1 MKNTDRSSVR
11 RTALLLALSLLFSLA
26 ACGKAP
32 AQDGAQGSGA
42 PAEAVSDAS
51 GPDTPASM
59 KFYENKVD
67 RMPVS
72 DGTSQGLLYSEVLD
86 FEADGNPE
94 LLILSIDDFAKETPG
109 SFLMSIYRYESHGM
123 CCLMNYYIT
132 LGAGGGF
139 SLVESDGR
147 LYLERYGCIREESQG
162 VVGYMDNRAYYG
174 SAAQK
179 DGVGRFCDDAPNPGE
194 YDWDA
199 VDALRRDWSEGHAAY
214 FIQPHDERGLTNGS
228 SGYDTATR
236 EEYQAAQDRYT
247 TRAVLAYSPD
257 GTSIV
262 IKPEDVPER
271 PEPPEPGPEESQP
284 AQSDPV
290 DPGPA
295 ESQQPEEPA
304 LSLAQY
310 AGTYQAYSDFV
321 GAYGGGLPLPDLTV
335 GGDGVFT
342 GGGTGFGYRYEST
355 GAAPA
360 SIEQNADGTIV
371 VRFSQNE
378 YYTIF
383 PVGQVPP
390 NYASIANSEM
400 VNLQYSY
407 FDGGVM
413 EIVYYADPGSL
424 G

>member
-1 MKNTDRSSVR
+1 MKNTYRSSMR

-32 AQDGAQGSGA
+32 AQDGGQGSDA
-42 PAEAVSDAS
+42 STATASDAS
-51 GPDTPASM
+51 GSDTHASM

-123 CCLMNYYIT
+123 CHLMNYYIT
-132 LGAGGGF
+132 LGAGGGL
-139 SLVESDGR
+139 SLVESGGR
-147 LYLERYGCIREESQG
+147 LYLELYTHIREESQG
-162 VVGYMDNRAYYG
+162 LVKHMDNRAYYG
-174 SAAQK
+174 SVAQK

-290 DPGPA
+290 EPGPA

-304 LSLAQY
+304 SLLAAY
-310 AGTYQAYSDFV
+310 AGNYTPYPTYDDYS
-321 GAYGGGLPLPDLTV
+321 GG
-335 GGDGVFT
+335 
-342 GGGTGFGYRYEST
+342 R
-355 GAAPA
+355 
-360 SIEQNADGTIV
+360 SITLNADGVVIGGETDGQTPTSVVQNSDGSITIW
-371 VRFSQNE
+371 FSSSDR
-378 YYTIF
+378 YTLF
-383 PVGQVPP
+383 PVGCSGTPAGTG
-390 NYASIANSEM
+390 YDSAR
-400 VNLQYSY
+400 VNLEYLY
-407 FDGGVM
+407 IGGGVM
-413 EIVYYADPGSL
+413 NIIYYADPIS
-424 G
+424 

>member
-1 MKNTDRSSVR
+1 MKNTYRSSIR
-11 RTALLLALSLLFSLA
+11 CAALLLALSLLFSLA

-32 AQDGAQGSGA
+32 AQDGGQGSGA

-59 KFYENKVD
+59 KFYKDKVD

-72 DGTSQGLLYSEVLD
+72 DGSSQGLLYSEVLD

-132 LGAGGGF
+132 LGAGGGL
-139 SLVESDGR
+139 SLVESGGR

-174 SAAQK
+174 SVAQK

-228 SGYDTATR
+228 SGYDAATR
-236 EEYQAAQDRYT
+236 EEYQAAQARYT
-247 TRAVLAYSPD
+247 AGAVLAYSPD

-304 LSLAQY
+304 SLLAAY
-310 AGTYQAYSDFV
+310 AGNYTPYPTYDDYS
-321 GAYGGGLPLPDLTV
+321 GG
-335 GGDGVFT
+335 
-342 GGGTGFGYRYEST
+342 R
-355 GAAPA
+355 
-360 SIEQNADGTIV
+360 SITLNADGVVIGGETDGQTPTSIVQNSDGSITIW
-371 VRFSQNE
+371 FSSSDR
-378 YYTIF
+378 YTLF
-383 PVGQVPP
+383 PVGCSGTPAGTG
-390 NYASIANSEM
+390 YDSAR
-400 VNLQYSY
+400 VNLEYLY
-407 FDGGVM
+407 IGGGVM
-413 EIVYYADPGSL
+413 NIIYYADPIS
-424 G
+424 

>member
-1 MKNTDRSSVR
+1 MKNTDRSSMR

-59 KFYENKVD
+59 KFYKDKVD

-132 LGAGGGF
+132 LGAGGGL
-139 SLVESDGR
+139 SLVESGGR

-174 SAAQK
+174 SVAQK

-228 SGYDTATR
+228 SGYDAATR

-304 LSLAQY
+304 SLLAAY
-310 AGTYQAYSDFV
+310 AGNYTPYPTYDDYS
-321 GAYGGGLPLPDLTV
+321 GG
-335 GGDGVFT
+335 
-342 GGGTGFGYRYEST
+342 R
-355 GAAPA
+355 
-360 SIEQNADGTIV
+360 SITLNADGVVIGGETDGQTPTSVVQNSDGSITIW
-371 VRFSQNE
+371 FSSSDR
-378 YYTIF
+378 YTLF
-383 PVGQVPP
+383 PVGCSGTPAGTG
-390 NYASIANSEM
+390 YDSAR
-400 VNLQYSY
+400 VNLEYLY
-407 FDGGVM
+407 IGGGVM
-413 EIVYYADPGSL
+413 NIIYYADPIS
-424 G
+424 

>member
-1 MKNTDRSSVR
+1 MR

-59 KFYENKVD
+59 QFYKDKVD

-123 CCLMNYYIT
+123 CHLMNYYIT
-132 LGAGGGF
+132 LGAGGGL
-139 SLVESDGR
+139 SLVESGGR

-174 SAAQK
+174 SVAQK

-228 SGYDTATR
+228 SGYDAATR

-304 LSLAQY
+304 SLLAAY
-310 AGTYQAYSDFV
+310 AGNYTPYPTYDDYS
-321 GAYGGGLPLPDLTV
+321 GG
-335 GGDGVFT
+335 
-342 GGGTGFGYRYEST
+342 R
-355 GAAPA
+355 
-360 SIEQNADGTIV
+360 SITLNADGVVIGGETDGQTPTSVVQNSDGSITIW
-371 VRFSQNE
+371 FSSSDR
-378 YYTIF
+378 YTLF
-383 PVGQVPP
+383 PVGCSGTPAGTG
-390 NYASIANSEM
+390 YDSAR
-400 VNLQYSY
+400 VNLEYLY
-407 FDGGVM
+407 IGGGVM
-413 EIVYYADPGSL
+413 NIIYYADPIS
-424 G
+424 

>member
-1 MKNTDRSSVR
+1 MKNTYRSSMR

-32 AQDGAQGSGA
+32 AQDGGQGSDA
-42 PAEAVSDAS
+42 STATASDAS

-59 KFYENKVD
+59 KFYEDKVD

-72 DGTSQGLLYSEVLD
+72 DGSSQGLLYSEVLD

-123 CCLMNYYIT
+123 CHLMNYYIT
-132 LGAGGGF
+132 LGAGGGL
-139 SLVESDGR
+139 SLVESGGR

-174 SAAQK
+174 SVAQK

-304 LSLAQY
+304 SLLAAY
-310 AGTYQAYSDFV
+310 AGNYTPYPTYDDYS
-321 GAYGGGLPLPDLTV
+321 GG
-335 GGDGVFT
+335 
-342 GGGTGFGYRYEST
+342 R
-355 GAAPA
+355 
-360 SIEQNADGTIV
+360 SITLNADGVVIGGETDGQTPTSVVQNSDGSITIW
-371 VRFSQNE
+371 FSSSDR
-378 YYTIF
+378 YTLF
-383 PVGQVPP
+383 PVGCSGTPAGTG
-390 NYASIANSEM
+390 YDSAR
-400 VNLQYSY
+400 VNLEYLY
-407 FDGGVM
+407 IGGGVM
-413 EIVYYADPGSL
+413 NIIYYADPIS
-424 G
+424 

>member
-1 MKNTDRSSVR
+1 MKNTYRSSMR

-32 AQDGAQGSGA
+32 AQDGGQGSDA

-59 KFYENKVD
+59 KFYKDKVD

-94 LLILSIDDFAKETPG
+94 LLVLSIDDFAKETPG

-132 LGAGGGF
+132 LGAGGGL
-139 SLVESDGR
+139 SLVESGGR

-174 SAAQK
+174 SVAQK

-228 SGYDTATR
+228 SGYDAATR
-236 EEYQAAQDRYT
+236 EEYQDAQDRYT

-257 GTSIV
+257 GESIV

-304 LSLAQY
+304 SLLAAY
-310 AGTYQAYSDFV
+310 AGNYTPYPTYDDYS
-321 GAYGGGLPLPDLTV
+321 GG
-335 GGDGVFT
+335 
-342 GGGTGFGYRYEST
+342 R
-355 GAAPA
+355 
-360 SIEQNADGTIV
+360 SITLNADGVVIGGETDGQTPTSIVQNSDGSITIW
-371 VRFSQNE
+371 FSSSDR
-378 YYTIF
+378 YTLF
-383 PVGQVPP
+383 PVGCSGTPAGTG
-390 NYASIANSEM
+390 YDSAR
-400 VNLQYSY
+400 VNLEYLY
-407 FDGGVM
+407 IGGGVM
-413 EIVYYADPGSL
+413 NIIYYADPIS
-424 G
+424 

>member
-1 MKNTDRSSVR
+1 MKNTDRSSMR

-123 CCLMNYYIT
+123 CHLMNYYIT
-132 LGAGGGF
+132 LGAGGGL
-139 SLVESDGR
+139 SLVESGGR
-147 LYLERYGCIREESQG
+147 LYLELYTHIREESQG
-162 VVGYMDNRAYYG
+162 LVKHMDNRAYYG
-174 SAAQK
+174 SVAQK

-228 SGYDTATR
+228 SGYDAATR

-304 LSLAQY
+304 SLLAAY
-310 AGTYQAYSDFV
+310 AGNYTPYPTYDDYS
-321 GAYGGGLPLPDLTV
+321 GG
-335 GGDGVFT
+335 
-342 GGGTGFGYRYEST
+342 R
-355 GAAPA
+355 
-360 SIEQNADGTIV
+360 SITLNADGVVIGGETDGQTPTSVVQNSDGSITIW
-371 VRFSQNE
+371 FSSSDR
-378 YYTIF
+378 YTLF
-383 PVGQVPP
+383 PVGCSGTPAGTG
-390 NYASIANSEM
+390 YDSAR
-400 VNLQYSY
+400 VNLEYLY
-407 FDGGVM
+407 IGGGVM
-413 EIVYYADPGSL
+413 NIIYYADPIS
-424 G
+424 

>member
-1 MKNTDRSSVR
+1 MERDIMKNTDRSSVR

-59 KFYENKVD
+59 KFYKDKVD

-72 DGTSQGLLYSEVLD
+72 DGSSQGLLYSEVLD

-132 LGAGGGF
+132 LGAGGGL
-139 SLVESDGR
+139 SLVESGGR

-174 SAAQK
+174 SVAQK

-295 ESQQPEEPA
+295 ESQQPEEPV
-304 LSLAQY
+304 SLLAAY
-310 AGTYQAYSDFV
+310 AGNYTPYPTYDDYS
-321 GAYGGGLPLPDLTV
+321 GG
-335 GGDGVFT
+335 
-342 GGGTGFGYRYEST
+342 R
-355 GAAPA
+355 
-360 SIEQNADGTIV
+360 SITLNADGVVIGGETDGQTPTSVVQNSDGSITIW
-371 VRFSQNE
+371 FSSSDR
-378 YYTIF
+378 YTLF
-383 PVGQVPP
+383 PVGCSGTPAGTG
-390 NYASIANSEM
+390 YDSAR
-400 VNLQYSY
+400 VNLEYLY
-407 FDGGVM
+407 IGGGVM
-413 EIVYYADPGSL
+413 NIIYYADPIS
-424 G
+424 

>member
-1 MKNTDRSSVR
+1 MERDIMKNTDRSSVR

-147 LYLERYGCIREESQG
+147 LYLETYGCIREESQG

-304 LSLAQY
+304 SLLAAY
-310 AGTYQAYSDFV
+310 AGNYTPYPTYDDYS
-321 GAYGGGLPLPDLTV
+321 GG
-335 GGDGVFT
+335 
-342 GGGTGFGYRYEST
+342 R
-355 GAAPA
+355 
-360 SIEQNADGTIV
+360 SITLNADGVVIGGETDGQTPTSVVQNSDGSITIW
-371 VRFSQNE
+371 FSSSDR
-378 YYTIF
+378 YTLF
-383 PVGQVPP
+383 PVGCSGTPAGTG
-390 NYASIANSEM
+390 YDSAR
-400 VNLQYSY
+400 VNLEYLY
-407 FDGGVM
+407 IGGGVM
-413 EIVYYADPGSL
+413 NIIYYADPIS
-424 G
+424 

>member
-1 MKNTDRSSVR
+1 MKNTYRSSMR

-32 AQDGAQGSGA
+32 AQDGGQGSDA
-42 PAEAVSDAS
+42 STATASDAS
-51 GPDTPASM
+51 GSDTQTSM
-59 KFYENKVD
+59 KFYENKVE

-109 SFLMSIYRYESHGM
+109 SFLMSIYRYEPHGM

-132 LGAGGGF
+132 LGAGGGL
-139 SLVESDGR
+139 SLVESGGR

-304 LSLAQY
+304 SLLAAY
-310 AGTYQAYSDFV
+310 AGNYTPYPTYDDYS
-321 GAYGGGLPLPDLTV
+321 GG
-335 GGDGVFT
+335 
-342 GGGTGFGYRYEST
+342 R
-355 GAAPA
+355 
-360 SIEQNADGTIV
+360 SITLNADGVVIGGETDGQTPTSVVQNSDGSITIW
-371 VRFSQNE
+371 FSSSDR
-378 YYTIF
+378 YTLF
-383 PVGQVPP
+383 PVGCSGTPAGTG
-390 NYASIANSEM
+390 YDSAR
-400 VNLQYSY
+400 VNLEYLY
-407 FDGGVM
+407 IGGGVM
-413 EIVYYADPGSL
+413 NIIYYADPIS
-424 G
+424 

>member
-1 MKNTDRSSVR
+1 MR

-32 AQDGAQGSGA
+32 AQDGGQGSDA
-42 PAEAVSDAS
+42 STATASDAS
-51 GPDTPASM
+51 GSDTHASM

-132 LGAGGGF
+132 LGAGGGL
-139 SLVESDGR
+139 SLVESGGR

-284 AQSDPV
+284 AQTDPV

-304 LSLAQY
+304 SLLAAY
-310 AGTYQAYSDFV
+310 AGNYTPYPTYDDYS
-321 GAYGGGLPLPDLTV
+321 GG
-335 GGDGVFT
+335 
-342 GGGTGFGYRYEST
+342 R
-355 GAAPA
+355 
-360 SIEQNADGTIV
+360 SITLNADGVVIGGETDGQTPTSIVQNSDGSITIW
-371 VRFSQNE
+371 FSSSDR
-378 YYTIF
+378 YTLF
-383 PVGQVPP
+383 PVGCSGTPAGTG
-390 NYASIANSEM
+390 YDSAR
-400 VNLQYSY
+400 VNLEYLY
-407 FDGGVM
+407 IGGGVM
-413 EIVYYADPGSL
+413 NIIYYADPIS
-424 G
+424 

>member
-1 MKNTDRSSVR
+1 MKNTDRSFVR

-59 KFYENKVD
+59 KFYKDKVD

-72 DGTSQGLLYSEVLD
+72 DGSSQGLLYSEVLD

-132 LGAGGGF
+132 LGAGGGL
-139 SLVESDGR
+139 SLVESGGR

-174 SAAQK
+174 SVAQK

-295 ESQQPEEPA
+295 ESQQPEEPV
-304 LSLAQY
+304 SLLAAY
-310 AGTYQAYSDFV
+310 AGNYTPYPTYDDYS
-321 GAYGGGLPLPDLTV
+321 GG
-335 GGDGVFT
+335 
-342 GGGTGFGYRYEST
+342 R
-355 GAAPA
+355 
-360 SIEQNADGTIV
+360 SITLNADGVVIGGETDGQTPTSVVQNSDGSITIW
-371 VRFSQNE
+371 FSSSDR
-378 YYTIF
+378 YTLF
-383 PVGQVPP
+383 PVGCSGTPAGTG
-390 NYASIANSEM
+390 YDSAR
-400 VNLQYSY
+400 VNLEYLY
-407 FDGGVM
+407 IGGGVM
-413 EIVYYADPGSL
+413 NIIYYADPIS
-424 G
+424 

>member
-1 MKNTDRSSVR
+1 MKNTDRSSMR

-132 LGAGGGF
+132 LGAGGGL
-139 SLVESDGR
+139 SLVESGGR

-174 SAAQK
+174 SVAQK

-295 ESQQPEEPA
+295 ESQQPEEPS
-304 LSLAQY
+304 SLLAAY
-310 AGTYQAYSDFV
+310 AGNYTPYPTYDDYS
-321 GAYGGGLPLPDLTV
+321 GG
-335 GGDGVFT
+335 
-342 GGGTGFGYRYEST
+342 R
-355 GAAPA
+355 
-360 SIEQNADGTIV
+360 SITLNADGVVIGGETDGQTPTSVVQNSDGSITIW
-371 VRFSQNE
+371 FSSSDR
-378 YYTIF
+378 YTLF
-383 PVGQVPP
+383 PVGCSGTPAGTG
-390 NYASIANSEM
+390 YDSAR
-400 VNLQYSY
+400 VNLEYLY
-407 FDGGVM
+407 IGGGVM
-413 EIVYYADPGSL
+413 NIIYYADPIS
-424 G
+424 

>member
-1 MKNTDRSSVR
+1 MKNTDRSFVR

-32 AQDGAQGSGA
+32 AQDGGQGSDA
-42 PAEAVSDAS
+42 STATASDAS
-51 GPDTPASM
+51 GSDTHASM

-132 LGAGGGF
+132 LGAGGGL
-139 SLVESDGR
+139 SLVESGGR

-174 SAAQK
+174 SVAQK

-304 LSLAQY
+304 SLLAAY
-310 AGTYQAYSDFV
+310 AGNYTPYPTYDDYS
-321 GAYGGGLPLPDLTV
+321 GG
-335 GGDGVFT
+335 
-342 GGGTGFGYRYEST
+342 R
-355 GAAPA
+355 
-360 SIEQNADGTIV
+360 SITLNADGVVIGGETDGQTPTSVVQNSDGSITIW
-371 VRFSQNE
+371 FSSSDR
-378 YYTIF
+378 YTLF
-383 PVGQVPP
+383 PVGCSGTPAGTG
-390 NYASIANSEM
+390 YDSAR
-400 VNLQYSY
+400 VNLEYLY
-407 FDGGVM
+407 IGGGVM
-413 EIVYYADPGSL
+413 NIIYYADPIS
-424 G
+424 

>member
-1 MKNTDRSSVR
+1 MR

-32 AQDGAQGSGA
+32 AQDGGQGSGA

-59 KFYENKVD
+59 KFYKDKVD

-72 DGTSQGLLYSEVLD
+72 DGSSQGLLYSEVLD

-123 CCLMNYYIT
+123 CHLMNYYIT
-132 LGAGGGF
+132 LGAGGGL
-139 SLVESDGR
+139 SLVESGGR

-174 SAAQK
+174 SVAQK

-228 SGYDTATR
+228 SGYDAATR

-304 LSLAQY
+304 SLLAAY
-310 AGTYQAYSDFV
+310 AGNYTPYPTYDDYS
-321 GAYGGGLPLPDLTV
+321 GG
-335 GGDGVFT
+335 
-342 GGGTGFGYRYEST
+342 R
-355 GAAPA
+355 
-360 SIEQNADGTIV
+360 SITLNADGVVIGGETDGQTPTSVVQNSDGSITIW
-371 VRFSQNE
+371 FSSSDR
-378 YYTIF
+378 YTLF
-383 PVGQVPP
+383 PVGCSGTPAGTG
-390 NYASIANSEM
+390 YDSAR
-400 VNLQYSY
+400 VNLEYLY
-407 FDGGVM
+407 IGGGVM
-413 EIVYYADPGSL
+413 NIIYYADPIS
-424 G
+424 

>member
-1 MKNTDRSSVR
+1 MKNTYRSSMR

-32 AQDGAQGSGA
+32 AQDGGQGSDA
-42 PAEAVSDAS
+42 STATASDAS

-59 KFYENKVD
+59 KFYKDMVD

-132 LGAGGGF
+132 LGAGGGL
-139 SLVESDGR
+139 SLVESGGR

-228 SGYDTATR
+228 SGYDAATR
-236 EEYQAAQDRYT
+236 EEYQDAQDRYT

-304 LSLAQY
+304 SLLAAY
-310 AGTYQAYSDFV
+310 AGNYTPYPTYDDYS
-321 GAYGGGLPLPDLTV
+321 GG
-335 GGDGVFT
+335 
-342 GGGTGFGYRYEST
+342 R
-355 GAAPA
+355 
-360 SIEQNADGTIV
+360 SITLNADGVVIGGETDGQTPTSVVQNSDGSITIW
-371 VRFSQNE
+371 FSSSDR
-378 YYTIF
+378 YTLF
-383 PVGQVPP
+383 PVGCSGTPAGTG
-390 NYASIANSEM
+390 YDSAR
-400 VNLQYSY
+400 VNLEYLY
-407 FDGGVM
+407 IGGGVM
-413 EIVYYADPGSL
+413 NIIYYADPIS
-424 G
+424 

>member
-1 MKNTDRSSVR
+1 MR

-59 KFYENKVD
+59 QFYKDKVD

-72 DGTSQGLLYSEVLD
+72 DGSSQGLLYSEVLD

-123 CCLMNYYIT
+123 CHLMNYYIT
-132 LGAGGGF
+132 LGAGGGL
-139 SLVESDGR
+139 SLVESGGR

-174 SAAQK
+174 SVAQK

-304 LSLAQY
+304 SLLAAY
-310 AGTYQAYSDFV
+310 AGNYTPYPTYDDYS
-321 GAYGGGLPLPDLTV
+321 GG
-335 GGDGVFT
+335 
-342 GGGTGFGYRYEST
+342 R
-355 GAAPA
+355 
-360 SIEQNADGTIV
+360 SITLNADGVVIGGETDGQTPTSIVQNSDGSITIW
-371 VRFSQNE
+371 FSSSDR
-378 YYTIF
+378 YTLF
-383 PVGQVPP
+383 PVGCSGTPAGTG
-390 NYASIANSEM
+390 YDSAR
-400 VNLQYSY
+400 VNLEYPRLAPNKTRR
-407 FDGGVM
+407 V
-413 EIVYYADPGSL
+413 EAH
-424 G
+424 

>member
-1 MKNTDRSSVR
+1 MKNTYRSSMR

-32 AQDGAQGSGA
+32 AQDGGQGSDA

-59 KFYENKVD
+59 KFYKDKVD

-72 DGTSQGLLYSEVLD
+72 DGSSQGLLYSEVLD

-94 LLILSIDDFAKETPG
+94 LLVLSIDDFAKETPG

-132 LGAGGGF
+132 LGAGGGL
-139 SLVESDGR
+139 SLVESGGR

-174 SAAQK
+174 SVAQK

-228 SGYDTATR
+228 SGYDAATR

-304 LSLAQY
+304 SLLAAY
-310 AGTYQAYSDFV
+310 AGNYTPYPTYDDYS
-321 GAYGGGLPLPDLTV
+321 GG
-335 GGDGVFT
+335 
-342 GGGTGFGYRYEST
+342 R
-355 GAAPA
+355 
-360 SIEQNADGTIV
+360 SITLNADGVVIGGETDGQTPTSVVQNSDGSITIW
-371 VRFSQNE
+371 FSSSDR
-378 YYTIF
+378 YTLF
-383 PVGQVPP
+383 PVGCSGTPAGTG
-390 NYASIANSEM
+390 YDSAR
-400 VNLQYSY
+400 VNLEYLY
-407 FDGGVM
+407 IGGGVM
-413 EIVYYADPGSL
+413 NIIYYADPIS
-424 G
+424 

>member
-1 MKNTDRSSVR
+1 MKNTYRSSIR
-11 RTALLLALSLLFSLA
+11 CAALLLALSLLFSLA

-32 AQDGAQGSGA
+32 AQDGGQGSGA

-59 KFYENKVD
+59 KFYKDMVD

-132 LGAGGGF
+132 LGTGGGF

-147 LYLERYGCIREESQG
+147 LYLETYGCIREESQG
-162 VVGYMDNRAYYG
+162 LVKHMDNRAYYG
-174 SAAQK
+174 SVAQK

-228 SGYDTATR
+228 SGYDAATR
-236 EEYQAAQDRYT
+236 EEYQDAQDRYT

-304 LSLAQY
+304 SLLAAY
-310 AGTYQAYSDFV
+310 AGNYTPYPTYDDYS
-321 GAYGGGLPLPDLTV
+321 GG
-335 GGDGVFT
+335 
-342 GGGTGFGYRYEST
+342 R
-355 GAAPA
+355 
-360 SIEQNADGTIV
+360 SITLNADGVVIGGETDGQTPTSVVQNSDGSITIW
-371 VRFSQNE
+371 FSSSDR
-378 YYTIF
+378 YTLF
-383 PVGQVPP
+383 PVGCSGTPAGTG
-390 NYASIANSEM
+390 YDSAR
-400 VNLQYSY
+400 VNLEYLY
-407 FDGGVM
+407 IGGGVM
-413 EIVYYADPGSL
+413 NIIYYADPIS
-424 G
+424 

>member
-1 MKNTDRSSVR
+1 MKNTYRSSMR

-32 AQDGAQGSGA
+32 AQDGGQGSDA

-59 KFYENKVD
+59 KFYKDKVD

-72 DGTSQGLLYSEVLD
+72 DGSSQGLLYSEVLD

-132 LGAGGGF
+132 LGAGGGL
-139 SLVESDGR
+139 SLVESGGR

-174 SAAQK
+174 SVAQK

-262 IKPEDVPER
+262 IKPENVPER

-304 LSLAQY
+304 SLLAAY
-310 AGTYQAYSDFV
+310 AGNYTPYPTYDDYS
-321 GAYGGGLPLPDLTV
+321 GG
-335 GGDGVFT
+335 
-342 GGGTGFGYRYEST
+342 R
-355 GAAPA
+355 
-360 SIEQNADGTIV
+360 SITLNADGVVIGGETDGQTPTSVVQNSDGSITIW
-371 VRFSQNE
+371 FSSSDR
-378 YYTIF
+378 YTLF
-383 PVGQVPP
+383 PVGCSGTPAGTG
-390 NYASIANSEM
+390 YDSAR
-400 VNLQYSY
+400 VNLEYLY
-407 FDGGVM
+407 IGGGVM
-413 EIVYYADPGSL
+413 NIIYYADPIS
-424 G
+424 

>member
-1 MKNTDRSSVR
+1 MKNTYRSSMR

-32 AQDGAQGSGA
+32 AQDGGQGSDA

-59 KFYENKVD
+59 KFYKDKVD

-72 DGTSQGLLYSEVLD
+72 DGSSQGLLYSEVLD

-123 CCLMNYYIT
+123 CHLMNYYIT
-132 LGAGGGF
+132 LGAGGGL
-139 SLVESDGR
+139 SLVESGGR

-174 SAAQK
+174 SVAQK

-295 ESQQPEEPA
+295 ESQQPGEPA
-304 LSLAQY
+304 SLLAAY
-310 AGTYQAYSDFV
+310 AGNYTPYPTYDDYS
-321 GAYGGGLPLPDLTV
+321 GG
-335 GGDGVFT
+335 
-342 GGGTGFGYRYEST
+342 R
-355 GAAPA
+355 
-360 SIEQNADGTIV
+360 SITLNADGVVIGGETDGQTPTSVVQNSDGSITIW
-371 VRFSQNE
+371 FSSSDR
-378 YYTIF
+378 YTLF
-383 PVGQVPP
+383 PVGCSGTPAGTG
-390 NYASIANSEM
+390 YDSAR
-400 VNLQYSY
+400 VNLEYLY
-407 FDGGVM
+407 IGGGVM
-413 EIVYYADPGSL
+413 NIIYYADPIS
-424 G
+424 

>member
-1 MKNTDRSSVR
+1 MR

-32 AQDGAQGSGA
+32 AQDGGQGSDA
-42 PAEAVSDAS
+42 STATASDAS
-51 GPDTPASM
+51 GSDTHASM

-72 DGTSQGLLYSEVLD
+72 DGSSQGLLYSEVLD

-123 CCLMNYYIT
+123 CHLMNYYIT
-132 LGAGGGF
+132 LGAGGGL
-139 SLVESDGR
+139 SLVESGGR

-174 SAAQK
+174 SVAQK

-304 LSLAQY
+304 SLLAAY
-310 AGTYQAYSDFV
+310 AGNYTPYPTYDDYS
-321 GAYGGGLPLPDLTV
+321 GG
-335 GGDGVFT
+335 
-342 GGGTGFGYRYEST
+342 R
-355 GAAPA
+355 
-360 SIEQNADGTIV
+360 SITLNADGVVIGGETDGQTPTSVVQNSDGSITIW
-371 VRFSQNE
+371 FSSSDR
-378 YYTIF
+378 YTLF
-383 PVGQVPP
+383 PVGCSGTPAGTG
-390 NYASIANSEM
+390 YDSAR
-400 VNLQYSY
+400 VNLEYLY
-407 FDGGVM
+407 IGGGVM
-413 EIVYYADPGSL
+413 NIIYYADPIS
-424 G
+424 

>member
-1 MKNTDRSSVR
+1 MR

-59 KFYENKVD
+59 KFYKDKVD

-123 CCLMNYYIT
+123 CHLMNYYIT
-132 LGAGGGF
+132 LGAGGGL
-139 SLVESDGR
+139 SLVESGGR

-174 SAAQK
+174 SVAQK

-304 LSLAQY
+304 SLLAAY
-310 AGTYQAYSDFV
+310 AGNYTPYPTYDDYS
-321 GAYGGGLPLPDLTV
+321 GG
-335 GGDGVFT
+335 
-342 GGGTGFGYRYEST
+342 R
-355 GAAPA
+355 
-360 SIEQNADGTIV
+360 SITLNADGVVIGGETDGQTPTSIVQNSDGSITIW
-371 VRFSQNE
+371 FSSSDR
-378 YYTIF
+378 YTLF
-383 PVGQVPP
+383 PVGCSGTPAGTG
-390 NYASIANSEM
+390 YDSAR
-400 VNLQYSY
+400 VNLEYLY
-407 FDGGVM
+407 IGGGVM
-413 EIVYYADPGSL
+413 NIIYYADPIS
-424 G
+424 

>member
-1 MKNTDRSSVR
+1 MKNTDRSSMR

-32 AQDGAQGSGA
+32 AQDGGQGSDA
-42 PAEAVSDAS
+42 STATVSDAS
-51 GPDTPASM
+51 GPDTHASM

-132 LGAGGGF
+132 LGAGGGL
-139 SLVESDGR
+139 SLVESGGR

-174 SAAQK
+174 SVAQK

-228 SGYDTATR
+228 SGYDAATR

-304 LSLAQY
+304 SLLAAY
-310 AGTYQAYSDFV
+310 AGNYTPYPTYDDYS
-321 GAYGGGLPLPDLTV
+321 GG
-335 GGDGVFT
+335 
-342 GGGTGFGYRYEST
+342 R
-355 GAAPA
+355 
-360 SIEQNADGTIV
+360 SITLNADGVVIGGETDGQTPTSVVQNSDGSITIW
-371 VRFSQNE
+371 FSSSDR
-378 YYTIF
+378 YTLF
-383 PVGQVPP
+383 PVGCSGTPAGTG
-390 NYASIANSEM
+390 YDSAR
-400 VNLQYSY
+400 VNLEYLY
-407 FDGGVM
+407 IGGGVM
-413 EIVYYADPGSL
+413 NIIYYADPIS
-424 G
+424 

>member
-59 KFYENKVD
+59 KFYKDMVE

-94 LLILSIDDFAKETPG
+94 LLVLSIDDFAKETPG

-123 CCLMNYYIT
+123 CHLMNYYIT
-132 LGAGGGF
+132 LGAGGGL
-139 SLVESDGR
+139 SLVESGGR

-174 SAAQK
+174 SVAQK

-304 LSLAQY
+304 SLLAAY
-310 AGTYQAYSDFV
+310 AGNYTPYPTYDDYS
-321 GAYGGGLPLPDLTV
+321 GG
-335 GGDGVFT
+335 
-342 GGGTGFGYRYEST
+342 R
-355 GAAPA
+355 
-360 SIEQNADGTIV
+360 SITLNADGVVIGGETDGQTPTSVVQNSDGSITIW
-371 VRFSQNE
+371 FSSSDR
-378 YYTIF
+378 YTLF
-383 PVGQVPP
+383 PVGCSGTPAGTG
-390 NYASIANSEM
+390 YDSAR
-400 VNLQYSY
+400 VNLEYLY
-407 FDGGVM
+407 IGGGVM
-413 EIVYYADPGSL
+413 NIIYYADPIS
-424 G
+424 

>member
-1 MKNTDRSSVR
+1 MKNTYRSSMR

-32 AQDGAQGSGA
+32 AQDGGQGSDA
-42 PAEAVSDAS
+42 STATASDAS
-51 GPDTPASM
+51 GSDTHASM

-123 CCLMNYYIT
+123 CHLMNYYIT
-132 LGAGGGF
+132 LGAGGGL
-139 SLVESDGR
+139 SLVESGGR

-174 SAAQK
+174 SVAQK

-304 LSLAQY
+304 SLLAAY
-310 AGTYQAYSDFV
+310 AGNYTPYPTYDDYS
-321 GAYGGGLPLPDLTV
+321 GG
-335 GGDGVFT
+335 
-342 GGGTGFGYRYEST
+342 R
-355 GAAPA
+355 
-360 SIEQNADGTIV
+360 SITLNADGVVIGGETDGQTPTSVVQNSDGSITIW
-371 VRFSQNE
+371 FSSSDR
-378 YYTIF
+378 YTLF
-383 PVGQVPP
+383 PVGCSGTPAGTG
-390 NYASIANSEM
+390 YDSAR
-400 VNLQYSY
+400 VNLEYLY
-407 FDGGVM
+407 IGGGVM
-413 EIVYYADPGSL
+413 NIIYYADPIS
-424 G
+424 

>member
-1 MKNTDRSSVR
+1 MR

-32 AQDGAQGSGA
+32 AQDGGQGSGA

-109 SFLMSIYRYESHGM
+109 SFLMSIYRYEPHGM

-132 LGAGGGF
+132 LGAEGGL

-174 SAAQK
+174 SVAQK

-228 SGYDTATR
+228 SGYDAATR

-304 LSLAQY
+304 SLLAAY
-310 AGTYQAYSDFV
+310 AGNYTPYPTYDDYS
-321 GAYGGGLPLPDLTV
+321 GG
-335 GGDGVFT
+335 
-342 GGGTGFGYRYEST
+342 R
-355 GAAPA
+355 
-360 SIEQNADGTIV
+360 SITLNADGVVIGGETDGQTPTSVVQNSDGSITIW
-371 VRFSQNE
+371 FSSSDR
-378 YYTIF
+378 YTLF
-383 PVGQVPP
+383 PVGCSGTPAGTG
-390 NYASIANSEM
+390 YDSAR
-400 VNLQYSY
+400 VNLEYLY
-407 FDGGVM
+407 IGGGVM
-413 EIVYYADPGSL
+413 NIIYYADPIS
-424 G
+424 

>member
-1 MKNTDRSSVR
+1 MR

-32 AQDGAQGSGA
+32 AQDGGQGSDA

-59 KFYENKVD
+59 KFYKDKVD

-72 DGTSQGLLYSEVLD
+72 DGSSQGLLYSEVLD

-228 SGYDTATR
+228 SGYDAATR
-236 EEYQAAQDRYT
+236 EEYQDAQDRYT

-257 GTSIV
+257 GESIV

-295 ESQQPEEPA
+295 ESQQPGEPA
-304 LSLAQY
+304 SLLAAY
-310 AGTYQAYSDFV
+310 AGNYTPYPTYDDYS
-321 GAYGGGLPLPDLTV
+321 GG
-335 GGDGVFT
+335 
-342 GGGTGFGYRYEST
+342 R
-355 GAAPA
+355 
-360 SIEQNADGTIV
+360 SITLNADGVVIGGETDGQTPTSVVQNSDGSITIW
-371 VRFSQNE
+371 FSSSDR
-378 YYTIF
+378 YTLF
-383 PVGQVPP
+383 PVGCSGTPAGTG
-390 NYASIANSEM
+390 YDSAR
-400 VNLQYSY
+400 VNLEYLY
-407 FDGGVM
+407 IGGGVM
-413 EIVYYADPGSL
+413 NIIYYADPIS
-424 G
+424 

>member
-228 SGYDTATR
+228 SGYDAATR

-295 ESQQPEEPA
+295 ESQQPEEPS
-304 LSLAQY
+304 SLLAAY
-310 AGTYQAYSDFV
+310 AGNYTPYPTYDDYS
-321 GAYGGGLPLPDLTV
+321 GG
-335 GGDGVFT
+335 
-342 GGGTGFGYRYEST
+342 R
-355 GAAPA
+355 
-360 SIEQNADGTIV
+360 SITLNADGVVIGGETDGQTPTSVVQNSDGSITIW
-371 VRFSQNE
+371 FSSSDR
-378 YYTIF
+378 YTLF
-383 PVGQVPP
+383 PVGCSGTPAGTG
-390 NYASIANSEM
+390 YDSAR
-400 VNLQYSY
+400 VNLEYLY
-407 FDGGVM
+407 IGGGVM
-413 EIVYYADPGSL
+413 NIIYYADPIS
-424 G
+424 

>member
-32 AQDGAQGSGA
+32 AQDGGQGSDA

-59 KFYENKVD
+59 KFYKDKVD

-72 DGTSQGLLYSEVLD
+72 DGSSQGLLYSEVLD

-132 LGAGGGF
+132 LGAGGGL
-139 SLVESDGR
+139 SLVESGGR

-174 SAAQK
+174 SVAQK

-228 SGYDTATR
+228 SGYDAATR

-304 LSLAQY
+304 SLLAAY
-310 AGTYQAYSDFV
+310 AGNYTPYPTYDDYS
-321 GAYGGGLPLPDLTV
+321 GG
-335 GGDGVFT
+335 
-342 GGGTGFGYRYEST
+342 R
-355 GAAPA
+355 
-360 SIEQNADGTIV
+360 SITLNADGVVIGGETDGQTPTSVVQNSDGSITIW
-371 VRFSQNE
+371 FSSSDR
-378 YYTIF
+378 YTLF
-383 PVGQVPP
+383 PVGCSGTPAGTG
-390 NYASIANSEM
+390 YDSAR
-400 VNLQYSY
+400 VNLEYLYSG
-407 FDGGVM
+407 GGVM
-413 EIVYYADPGSL
+413 NIIYYADPIS
-424 G
+424 

>member
-1 MKNTDRSSVR
+1 MKNTYRSFVR

-32 AQDGAQGSGA
+32 AQDGGQGSDA
-42 PAEAVSDAS
+42 STATASDAS
-51 GPDTPASM
+51 GSDTHASM

-123 CCLMNYYIT
+123 CHLMNYYIT
-132 LGAGGGF
+132 LGAGGGL
-139 SLVESDGR
+139 SLVESGGR

-174 SAAQK
+174 SVAQK

-304 LSLAQY
+304 SLLAAY
-310 AGTYQAYSDFV
+310 AGNYTPYPTYDDYS
-321 GAYGGGLPLPDLTV
+321 GG
-335 GGDGVFT
+335 
-342 GGGTGFGYRYEST
+342 R
-355 GAAPA
+355 
-360 SIEQNADGTIV
+360 SITLNADGVVIGGETDGQTPTSVVQNSDGSITIW
-371 VRFSQNE
+371 FSSSDR
-378 YYTIF
+378 YTLF
-383 PVGQVPP
+383 PVGCSGTPAGTG
-390 NYASIANSEM
+390 YDSAR
-400 VNLQYSY
+400 VNLEYLY
-407 FDGGVM
+407 IGGGVM
-413 EIVYYADPGSL
+413 NIIYYADPIS
-424 G
+424 

>member
-1 MKNTDRSSVR
+1 MKNTDRSSMR

-32 AQDGAQGSGA
+32 AQDGGQGSDA
-42 PAEAVSDAS
+42 STATASDAS
-51 GPDTPASM
+51 GSDTHASM

-72 DGTSQGLLYSEVLD
+72 DGSSQGLLYSEVLD

-132 LGAGGGF
+132 LGAGGGL
-139 SLVESDGR
+139 SLVESGGR

-174 SAAQK
+174 SVAQK

-257 GTSIV
+257 GESIV
-262 IKPEDVPER
+262 IKPENVPER

-304 LSLAQY
+304 SLLAAY
-310 AGTYQAYSDFV
+310 AGNYTPYPTYDDYS
-321 GAYGGGLPLPDLTV
+321 GG
-335 GGDGVFT
+335 
-342 GGGTGFGYRYEST
+342 R
-355 GAAPA
+355 
-360 SIEQNADGTIV
+360 SITLNADGVVIGGETDGQTPTSIVQNSDGSITIW
-371 VRFSQNE
+371 FSSSDR
-378 YYTIF
+378 YTLF
-383 PVGQVPP
+383 PVGCSGTPAGTG
-390 NYASIANSEM
+390 YDSAR
-400 VNLQYSY
+400 VNLEYLY
-407 FDGGVM
+407 IGGGVM
-413 EIVYYADPGSL
+413 NIVYYADPIS
-424 G
+424 

>member
-42 PAEAVSDAS
+42 PAEAASDAS

-59 KFYENKVD
+59 KFYKDKVD

-132 LGAGGGF
+132 LGAGGGL
-139 SLVESDGR
+139 SLVESGGR

-304 LSLAQY
+304 SLLAAY
-310 AGTYQAYSDFV
+310 AGNYTPYPTYDDYS
-321 GAYGGGLPLPDLTV
+321 GG
-335 GGDGVFT
+335 
-342 GGGTGFGYRYEST
+342 R
-355 GAAPA
+355 
-360 SIEQNADGTIV
+360 SITLNADGVVIGGETDGQTPTSVVQNSDGSITIW
-371 VRFSQNE
+371 FSSSDR
-378 YYTIF
+378 YTLF
-383 PVGQVPP
+383 PVGCSGTPAGTG
-390 NYASIANSEM
+390 YDSAR
-400 VNLQYSY
+400 VNLEYLY
-407 FDGGVM
+407 IGGGVM
-413 EIVYYADPGSL
+413 NIIYYADPIS
-424 G
+424 

>member
-1 MKNTDRSSVR
+1 MKNTYRSFVR
-11 RTALLLALSLLFSLA
+11 RAALLLALSLLFSLA

-59 KFYENKVD
+59 KFYKDKVD

-72 DGTSQGLLYSEVLD
+72 DGSSQGLLYSEVLD

-132 LGAGGGF
+132 LGAGGGL
-139 SLVESDGR
+139 SLVESGGR

-174 SAAQK
+174 SVAQK

-304 LSLAQY
+304 SLLAAY
-310 AGTYQAYSDFV
+310 AGNYTPYPTYDDYS
-321 GAYGGGLPLPDLTV
+321 GG
-335 GGDGVFT
+335 
-342 GGGTGFGYRYEST
+342 R
-355 GAAPA
+355 
-360 SIEQNADGTIV
+360 SITLNADGVVIGGETDGQTPTSVVQNSDGSITIW
-371 VRFSQNE
+371 FSSSDR
-378 YYTIF
+378 YTLF
-383 PVGQVPP
+383 PVGCSGTPAGTG
-390 NYASIANSEM
+390 YDSAR
-400 VNLQYSY
+400 VNLEYLY
-407 FDGGVM
+407 IGGGVM
-413 EIVYYADPGSL
+413 NIIYYADPIS
-424 G
+424 

>member
-1 MKNTDRSSVR
+1 MR

-32 AQDGAQGSGA
+32 AQDGGQGSDA
-42 PAEAVSDAS
+42 STATVSDAS
-51 GPDTPASM
+51 GPDTHASM

-72 DGTSQGLLYSEVLD
+72 DGSSQGLLYSEVLD

-123 CCLMNYYIT
+123 CHLMNYYIT
-132 LGAGGGF
+132 LGAGGGL
-139 SLVESDGR
+139 SLVESGGR
-147 LYLERYGCIREESQG
+147 LYLELYTHIREESQG
-162 VVGYMDNRAYYG
+162 LVKHMDNRAYYG
-174 SAAQK
+174 SVAQK

-228 SGYDTATR
+228 SGYDASTR

-304 LSLAQY
+304 SLLAAY
-310 AGTYQAYSDFV
+310 AGNYTPYPTYDDYS
-321 GAYGGGLPLPDLTV
+321 GG
-335 GGDGVFT
+335 
-342 GGGTGFGYRYEST
+342 R
-355 GAAPA
+355 
-360 SIEQNADGTIV
+360 SITLNADGVVIGGETDGQTPTSVVQNSDGSITIW
-371 VRFSQNE
+371 FSSSDR
-378 YYTIF
+378 YTLF
-383 PVGQVPP
+383 PVGCSGTPAGTG
-390 NYASIANSEM
+390 YDSAR
-400 VNLQYSY
+400 VNLEYLY
-407 FDGGVM
+407 IGGGVM
-413 EIVYYADPGSL
+413 NIIYYADPIS
-424 G
+424 

>member
-59 KFYENKVD
+59 KFYKDKVD

-72 DGTSQGLLYSEVLD
+72 DGSSQGLLYSEVLD

-132 LGAGGGF
+132 LGAGGGL
-139 SLVESDGR
+139 SLVESGGR

-174 SAAQK
+174 SVAQK

-228 SGYDTATR
+228 SGYDAATR

-304 LSLAQY
+304 SLLAAY
-310 AGTYQAYSDFV
+310 AGNYTPYPTYDDYS
-321 GAYGGGLPLPDLTV
+321 GG
-335 GGDGVFT
+335 
-342 GGGTGFGYRYEST
+342 R
-355 GAAPA
+355 
-360 SIEQNADGTIV
+360 SITLNADGVVIGGETDGQTPTSVVQNSDGSITIW
-371 VRFSQNE
+371 FSSSDR
-378 YYTIF
+378 YTLF
-383 PVGQVPP
+383 PVGCSGTPAGTG
-390 NYASIANSEM
+390 YDSAR
-400 VNLQYSY
+400 VNLEYLY
-407 FDGGVM
+407 IGGGVM
-413 EIVYYADPGSL
+413 NIIYYADPIS
-424 G
+424 

>member
-236 EEYQAAQDRYT
+236 EEYQAAQARYT
-247 TRAVLAYSPD
+247 AGAVLAYSPD

-304 LSLAQY
+304 SLLAAY
-310 AGTYQAYSDFV
+310 AGNYTPYPTYDDYS
-321 GAYGGGLPLPDLTV
+321 GG
-335 GGDGVFT
+335 
-342 GGGTGFGYRYEST
+342 R
-355 GAAPA
+355 
-360 SIEQNADGTIV
+360 SITLNADGVVIGGETDGQTPTSVVQNSDGSITIW
-371 VRFSQNE
+371 FSSSDR
-378 YYTIF
+378 YTLF
-383 PVGQVPP
+383 PVGCSGTPAGTG
-390 NYASIANSEM
+390 YDSAR
-400 VNLQYSY
+400 VNLEYLY
-407 FDGGVM
+407 IGGGVM
-413 EIVYYADPGSL
+413 NIIYYADPIS
-424 G
+424 

>member
-1 MKNTDRSSVR
+1 MKNTYRSSMR

-32 AQDGAQGSGA
+32 AQDGGQGSDA
-42 PAEAVSDAS
+42 STATVSDAS
-51 GPDTPASM
+51 GPDTHASM

-123 CCLMNYYIT
+123 CHLMNYYIT
-132 LGAGGGF
+132 LGAGGGL
-139 SLVESDGR
+139 SLVESGGR
-147 LYLERYGCIREESQG
+147 LYLELYTHIREESQG
-162 VVGYMDNRAYYG
+162 LVKHMDNRAYYG
-174 SAAQK
+174 SVAQK

-228 SGYDTATR
+228 SGYDAATR

-284 AQSDPV
+284 APSDPV

-304 LSLAQY
+304 SLLAAY
-310 AGTYQAYSDFV
+310 AGNYTPYPTYDDYS
-321 GAYGGGLPLPDLTV
+321 GG
-335 GGDGVFT
+335 
-342 GGGTGFGYRYEST
+342 R
-355 GAAPA
+355 
-360 SIEQNADGTIV
+360 SITLNADGVVIGGETDGQTPTSVVQNSDGSITIW
-371 VRFSQNE
+371 FSSSDR
-378 YYTIF
+378 YTLF
-383 PVGQVPP
+383 PVGCSGTPAGTG
-390 NYASIANSEM
+390 YDSAR
-400 VNLQYSY
+400 VNLEYLY
-407 FDGGVM
+407 IGGGVM
-413 EIVYYADPGSL
+413 NIIYYADPIS
-424 G
+424 

>member
-59 KFYENKVD
+59 KFYKDKVD

-123 CCLMNYYIT
+123 CHLMNYYIT
-132 LGAGGGF
+132 LGAGGGL
-139 SLVESDGR
+139 SLVESGGR

-174 SAAQK
+174 SVAQK

-257 GTSIV
+257 GESIV
-262 IKPEDVPER
+262 IKPENVPER

-290 DPGPA
+290 DPGTA

-304 LSLAQY
+304 SLLAAY
-310 AGTYQAYSDFV
+310 AGNYTPYPTYDDYS
-321 GAYGGGLPLPDLTV
+321 GG
-335 GGDGVFT
+335 
-342 GGGTGFGYRYEST
+342 R
-355 GAAPA
+355 
-360 SIEQNADGTIV
+360 SITLNADGVVIGGETDGQTPTSVVQNSDGSITIW
-371 VRFSQNE
+371 FSSSDR
-378 YYTIF
+378 YTLF
-383 PVGQVPP
+383 PVGCSGTPAGTG
-390 NYASIANSEM
+390 YDSAR
-400 VNLQYSY
+400 VNLEYLY
-407 FDGGVM
+407 IGGGVM
-413 EIVYYADPGSL
+413 NIIYYADPIS
-424 G
+424 

>member
-1 MKNTDRSSVR
+1 MERDIMKNTDRSSVR

-59 KFYENKVD
+59 KFYKDKVD

-72 DGTSQGLLYSEVLD
+72 DGSSQGLLYSEVLD

-94 LLILSIDDFAKETPG
+94 LLVLSIDDFAKETPG

-132 LGAGGGF
+132 LGAGGGL
-139 SLVESDGR
+139 SLVESGGR

-162 VVGYMDNRAYYG
+162 SVRYSDGRTYYG
-174 SAAQK
+174 SVAQK

-304 LSLAQY
+304 SLLAAY
-310 AGTYQAYSDFV
+310 AGNYTPYPTYDDYS
-321 GAYGGGLPLPDLTV
+321 GG
-335 GGDGVFT
+335 
-342 GGGTGFGYRYEST
+342 R
-355 GAAPA
+355 
-360 SIEQNADGTIV
+360 SITLNADGVVIGGETDGQTPTSVVQNSDGSITIW
-371 VRFSQNE
+371 FSSSDR
-378 YYTIF
+378 YTLF
-383 PVGQVPP
+383 PVGCSGTPAGTG
-390 NYASIANSEM
+390 YDSAR
-400 VNLQYSY
+400 VNLEYLY
-407 FDGGVM
+407 IGGGVM
-413 EIVYYADPGSL
+413 NIIYYADPIS
-424 G
+424 